1 MVQISRKDK
10 EKVLEAIR
18 LGKIDTAELA
28 LPALADSIV
37 LTMKQHGFIEPLNKV
52 FEDKRSDNLHIPLNI
67 LLTLAITAKLK
78 QKTSLTDIPFAVT
91 DAGLLGWN
99 AWDYGCDANDGLFS
113 ENVMRRLVKK
123 YSSEEMVSFY
133 NNYVQDYVL
142 KKIGIKTRKAP
153 IGFLPTNA
161 LPIHNTIN
169 LLIPYAVLIQ

>member
-78 QKTSLTDIPFAVT
+78 QKTSLT
-91 DAGLLGWN
+91 